1 MHNAGTLTNTPL
13 GHHVDAMR
21 VTAMDD
27 GLVRTHEEAAQLIRY
42 AALGA
47 TVVFDPLK
55 RSKRAHTVQASREFT
70 LVLDAAPD
78 HAVNACD
85 IYSLPCKA
93 NKLAQRV
100 RELCDT
106 ARAALAPLVVGG

>member
-1 MHNAGTLTNTPL
+1 
-13 GHHVDAMR
+13 MR

-55 RSKRAHTVQASREFT
+55 RTKRASVADATREFT
-70 LVLDAAPD
+70 LVMDAAPN
-78 HAVNACD
+78 HAVNARD
-85 IYSLPCKA
+85 LYALPCKA
-93 NKLAQRV
+93 GRLAARV